1 MIPWQSVSFANIA
14 PEPSADIGMCR
25 LVAQLDGEKVRRI
38 DPHIGFS
45 HRGVEKLAEGKTLLQ
60 GLVLADK
67 LNRFAPFSC
76 THTLALATERLTG
89 AKVPERAIAVRM
101 ILAETGRILSH
112 LRATA
117 NLAADTGT
125 DVVEPLARRAS
136 ERIGAML
143 NVICRGCPAAVFI
156 RAGGIANDVA
166 PQTPEMLFQW
176 LTRELPP
183 VLSEIED
190 LLTENAVF
198 KSRTVGVGVIDAAD
212 ALAAGFSGVNLR
224 ACGVD
229 WDIRKKEPYE
239 AYAAVPFEVPLK
251 TQGDCY
257 ARYLLRLFEIY
268 QSMTIIRH
276 VSEHL
281 PAGEVVN
288 PDFDVGTDGGLT
300 ELSRRFELYGNGMR
314 TPAGE
319 VYAATESPSG
329 EFGVFLVSD
338 GGARPYRCRFRSA
351 GFPVMQALN
360 RLTEGGDLADVR
372 VILGSLAVQTTEV
385 DR

>member
-14 PEPSADIGMCR
+14 PEPSAGIGMCR

-45 HRGVEKLAEGKTLLQ
+45 HRGVEKLAEGGTLLQ

-67 LNRFAPFSC
+67 LNRSAPFSC
-76 THTLALATERLTG
+76 THALALAAERLTG
-89 AKVPERAIAVRM
+89 ATVPERAVAVRM

-117 NLAADTGT
+117 NLAADAGT
-125 DVVEPLARRAS
+125 DVVEPLARQAS

-143 NVICRGCPAAVFI
+143 DVICRGCPAAVFV

-166 PQTPEMLFQW
+166 PQTPEILFRW

-198 KSRTVGVGVIDAAD
+198 KSRTVGVGAIDAAD

-239 AYAAVPFEVPLK
+239 AYAAVPFEIPLK

-268 QSMTIIRH
+268 QSMAIIRH

-281 PAGEVVN
+281 PAGEVID
-288 PDFDVGTDGGLT
+288 PDFDIGADGGLT
-300 ELSRRFELYGNGMR
+300 ELSRRFELYGNGMK

-360 RLTEGGDLADVR
+360 RMTEGCDLADVR

>member
-1 MIPWQSVSFANIA
+1 MIPWQNASFANIA
-14 PEPSADIGMCR
+14 PEPSAGVGMCR
-25 LVAQLDGEKVRRI
+25 LVARLDGEKVLRI

-45 HRGVEKLAEGKTLLQ
+45 HRGIEKLAEGKTLLQ

-76 THTLALATERLTG
+76 THAFALAVERLTG
-89 AKVPERAIAVRM
+89 AKVPERGVAVRM

-125 DVVEPLARRAS
+125 NVVEPLARQAS
-136 ERIGAML
+136 ERIRAML
-143 NVICRGCPAAVFI
+143 NEICRGCPAAVFV

-166 PQTPEMLFQW
+166 PQTPEILSGW

-239 AYAAVPFEVPLK
+239 AYAGVPFEIPVK

-268 QSMTIIRH
+268 QSMAIIRH

-281 PAGEVVN
+281 PAGDVIN
-288 PDFDVGTDGGLT
+288 PDFDVGADGGLT
-300 ELSRRFELYGNGMR
+300 ELSCRFELYGNGMK

-338 GGARPYRCRFRSA
+338 GGAKPYRCRFRSA
-351 GFPVMQALN
+351 GFPAMQALN
-360 RLTEGGDLADVR
+360 RLTEGCDLADVR

>member
-14 PEPSADIGMCR
+14 PEPSTGIGMCR

-45 HRGVEKLAEGKTLLQ
+45 HRGVEKLAEGGTLLQ

-67 LNRFAPFSC
+67 LNRSAPFSC
-76 THTLALATERLTG
+76 THAFALAAERLTG
-89 AKVPERAIAVRM
+89 AKVPERAVAVRM

-117 NLAADTGT
+117 NLAADAGT
-125 DVVEPLARRAS
+125 DVVEPLARQAS

-143 NVICRGCPAAVFI
+143 DVICRGCPAAVFV

-166 PQTPEMLFQW
+166 PQTPEILFRW

-198 KSRTVGVGVIDAAD
+198 KSRTVGVGAVDAAD

-239 AYAAVPFEVPLK
+239 AYAAVPFEIPLK

-268 QSMTIIRH
+268 QSMAIIRH

-281 PAGEVVN
+281 PAGEVID
-288 PDFDVGTDGGLT
+288 PDFDVGADGGLT
-300 ELSRRFELYGNGMR
+300 ELSRRFELYGNGMK

-319 VYAATESPSG
+319 VYAATESPLG

-360 RLTEGGDLADVR
+360 RMTEGCDLADVR

>member
-25 LVAQLDGEKVRRI
+25 LDGEKVRRI

-45 HRGVEKLAEGKTLLQ
+45 HRGIEKLAEGRTLLQ

-67 LNRFAPFSC
+67 LNRSTPFSC
-76 THTLALATERLTG
+76 AHAYALAAERLTG
-89 AKVPERAIAVRM
+89 ATVPERAVAVRM

-268 QSMTIIRH
+268 QSMTIIRY

-300 ELSRRFELYGNGMR
+300 ELSRRFALYGNGMR

-338 GGARPYRCRFRSA
+338 GGTRPYRCRFRSA

-360 RLTEGGDLADVR
+360 RLTEGCDLADVR

>member
-45 HRGVEKLAEGKTLLQ
+45 HRGIEKLAEGKTLLQ

-67 LNRFAPFSC
+67 LSRSAPFSC
-76 THTLALATERLTG
+76 THALALAAERLTG
-89 AKVPERAIAVRM
+89 ATVPERAVAVRM
-101 ILAETGRILSH
+101 ILAEIGRILSH

-117 NLAADTGT
+117 NLAADAGT
-125 DVVEPLARRAS
+125 DVVEPLVRRAS

-143 NVICRGCPAAVFI
+143 NAICRGCPAAVFI

-166 PQTPEMLFQW
+166 PQTPEILFRW
-176 LTRELPP
+176 LMRELPP

-239 AYAAVPFEVPLK
+239 AYAAVPFEIPVK

-268 QSMTIIRH
+268 QSMAIIRH

-281 PAGEVVN
+281 PAGEVIAS
-288 PDFDVGTDGGLT
+288 DFDVGTDGGLT
-300 ELSRRFELYGNGMR
+300 ELSRRFELYGNGMKM
-314 TPAGE
+314 PAGE

-360 RLTEGGDLADVR
+360 RMTEGCDLSDVR